1 MKRILC
7 IFLCVALA
15 LSCMT
20 LPSFAAEYDGFRIES
35 IEPYCVYSEML
46 ANDGYIG
53 IPVGLKTYAMGNSTA
68 QSPVILYVVNTNT
81 ERIGTDSDEAIITS
95 MLERGYIVVVLD
107 YQNHAASISPD
118 LDWSIQAIRNKI
130 GAGQYIADVQCDTK
144 VNYVVPSGYNVTL
157 NEFYWAIDRHG
168 VVGSLDKIVEIWN
181 NDFKSVKKD
190 SIINYSDGTSK
201 KVSEVTA
208 EDIYDCVKPDGSPID
223 MDLRMDIIYPTNPA
237 EKVPVYSV
245 ASSSE
250 LRVDTWTSTMRPH
263 LTGFLF
269 AGYAGVVF
277 DYAYTP
283 MARTDHYGY
292 FDGDGSGSVG
302 GITGDNYTYSLSVF
316 NGIKSD
322 TAAIRKIRWLADHEG
337 NTYKFD
343 VDRIGVYGNSKG
355 GVCTRLGN
363 QHPELL
369 CEQRYFDGHYGETRY
384 EIGDT
389 ENDGLGIID
398 GGEEQPWLTYS
409 DGTPIP
415 SNVQFVYA
423 NCGGG
428 YDDITYGH
436 APTFASGSM
445 MDGSYQSFYPGVV
458 NACRTYDIPCVYLS
472 MPELGHALV
481 YGTDK
486 DYGLDGYKALFDM
499 AHYYLKG
506 DGPIL
511 QYIDIEGGTENID
524 AKATMTFKFA
534 GSIPEEEIRKITIT
548 NAVTGELAEGTWTA
562 SYGNTEWDFAPHNL
576 KGGYEYMID
585 VPTTL
590 KGDNGAALQQGRT
603 MRFTVKHEQMLGT
616 SKIASD
622 ADMTLLKTASDDTG
636 VYYLFEGADFAAST
650 TIGLR
655 FTVEN
660 DAANTVLVYGADR
673 IDEENLANSTMGEL
687 LAEIP
692 ITGAGDYEIDVTDY
706 VKGLS
711 SDKAAFIL
719 KAKKDK
725 ETKLLSHYDFEN
737 EPLGATSVGGMN
749 LNSRTASAVTDE
761 MNATSGGA
769 RSLKISH
776 MLHNNYK
783 NGQYHVWI
791 EGSYQIA
798 LLSNLVKTQALD
810 ASDMGRKFHISFNLY
825 DETSRRVTYRLSPWS
840 SSNYDNID
848 WEANMYYEQSKA
860 NEWNNFSFEYRIDD
874 EKDIRINKKT
884 FSIVLEST
892 MPDGKTGA
900 AYLDDISVS
909 EDITEVKIADAA
921 GDSAFAP
928 SLVLHPA
935 DKVELNAADI
945 AYVESGDN
953 ADKVMEDGIYVSG
966 RARGVEEAAAKS
978 YIKLDLS
985 AFDEG
990 QAYFGFRTTAASKG
1004 KIEVYGI
1011 QDKDLAENWSAET
1024 INYLNAPAND
1034 RYGTGVQ
1041 TDLVF
1046 EGAPIAEFDVSGAE
1060 EYAVD
1065 IASYVR
1071 YMKATGA
1078 SYATLIFVN
1087 HSGAEMVIDEESFDE
1102 TLSRSVVPGGG
1113 IAKYGR
1119 TTQED
1124 HTGTG
1129 GGSYYMT
1136 PSEFAYERIRI
1147 DFLDYKNLTKA
1158 DIGRRFRL
1166 TYWAKATAPMSYF
1179 NATMAYSSTDNS
1191 HNKVTHEIDTANE
1204 WKQIVYEF
1212 TLTEN
1217 EIVDTS
1223 NTATGIFGL
1232 IDFEA
1237 VTPGETLYIDDAV
1250 LEEVGLGSAEIIPV
1264 DNVKTDK
1271 IVANI
1276 NFDNWEEKVTNATG
1290 YREVNGKTGI
1300 VAGSGFEADTKYS
1313 VTAAEDATSGA
1324 GKSFLFVPNQ
1334 SYNRLKF
1341 YNIFDHNLTET
1352 DVGRRLKV
1360 SFKVK
1365 TDAEGTFR
1373 YGMMSTMPRMTT
1385 GAYTLAEGEVPD
1397 DADYSSGFYPAANTA
1412 IVAAEDV
1419 GRWKTYSFTIEIK
1432 EEMLSK
1438 KVLNGWDSNYY
1449 DVAIG
1454 LLGLVP
1460 GDALV
1465 GQNIYI
1471 DDILVTEP
1479 DVSGETKVP
1488 YSYIQDF
1495 EKVTNADALA
1505 DGNGMEMRW
1514 VDADGTLWNEAVSGL
1529 SRRFIDKWELSTKE
1543 NYTVNGGK
1551 SLKGTSHVS
1560 WNRFKLMNIMDT
1572 LTEDMIGINYK
1583 VTFYLKANRAGYF
1596 NIGLIGENT
1605 NPSYGAAGYMTTT
1618 IDVDTPNEWKK
1629 YTYTFTVDQEIVDNN
1644 INRLLLGPQFGQYL
1658 SDTVDEA
1665 SGKKYSVP
1673 MNLVEFYV
1681 DDLYATEVI
1690 PGAGT
1695 GLTAVEQASVM
1706 GDGRVSTDTLFV
1718 NGSGKEQNASY
1729 IRKAYLRFDGGDY
1742 EHAQKATLRIHVEE
1756 ANGQTLKL
1764 WGVKDG
1770 SYSGDLTYNT
1780 APASNADE
1788 SMNLAEVYGGAP
1800 IAQITADRTGVY
1812 EIDVTEY
1819 VADNAPD
1826 GYLFALTS
1834 EDIGG
1839 TEYIGLDFETYS
1851 FTEGTDYARFGGYGG
1866 SVQTTGGAAVVDG
1879 IANAGE
1885 GIQIYNVFGSG
1896 NEACSTGETY
1906 TVSADITPLGE
1917 GDYPITMGLCSA
1929 DGTLAQSASATE
1941 TIAAG
1946 QTKRMEFIFTADGT
1960 ENLCTLALY
1969 GGAAGG
1975 FMVDNLVVQSAN
1987 KVALQASA
1995 SLEMET
2001 AQEPGGEEPAKPGV
2015 VIKGFNADSKTA
2027 VIEAENTCTATVIFA
2042 AYTGNLLTSV
2052 QIVETEL
2059 TQGENEIKAEGF
2071 DTAGAESGCI
2081 MVWDDITNL
2090 KPLGRS
2096 YEFEFSSVS

>member
-1 MKRILC
+1 MRRILC
-7 IFLCVALA
+7 IFLCVAL
-15 LSCMT
+15 LLTCVS
-20 LPSFAAEYDGFRIES
+20 LPAFAAGYDGFRIES
-35 IEPYCVYSEML
+35 LEQYCVHSEEL
-46 ANDGYIG
+46 AKDGYIG
-53 IPVGLKTYAMGNSTA
+53 IPVGIKTYAKGNSTA
-68 QSPVILYVVNTNT
+68 QSQVILYVVNTNT
-81 ERIGTDSDEAIITS
+81 ERIGTDSDETIITS
-95 MLERGYIVVVLD
+95 MLERGYVVVVLD
-107 YQNHAASISPD
+107 YQNHASSVSPD
-118 LDWSIQAIRNKI
+118 LDWSIQAIRNKVGGGQFLG
-130 GAGQYIADVQCDTK
+130 GAQCNTK
-144 VNYVVPSGYNVTL
+144 VNYVVPAGYNVTL
-157 NEFYWAIDRHG
+157 DEYYWAIDKHG
-168 VVGSLDKIVEIWN
+168 SVGTLDKIVEIWN

-190 SIINYSDGTSK
+190 SVINYPDGTSK

-208 EDIYDCVKPDGSPID
+208 QDIYDCVKKDGSPID

-237 EKVPVYSV
+237 QKVPVYSV

-250 LRVDTWTSTMRPH
+250 LRVDTWTSSMRPH

-302 GITGDNYTYSLSVF
+302 GITGDNYTYSVSVF

-322 TAAIRKIRWLADHEG
+322 TAAIRKIRWLSDYEG
-337 NTYKFD
+337 DKYKFD
-343 VDRIGVYGNSKG
+343 VDKIGVYGNSKG
-355 GVCTRLGN
+355 GLCTRLGN

-369 CEQRYFDGHYGETRY
+369 REQRYFDGHYGETRY

-389 ENDGLGIID
+389 ADDGRGIID
-398 GGEEQPWLTYS
+398 GGEAQPWLTYS

-445 MDGSYQSFYPGVV
+445 MDGSYQGFYPGVV

-511 QYIDIEGGTENID
+511 QYIDIEGGTQNVD
-524 AKATMTFKFA
+524 AKAGMKFKFA
-534 GSIPEEEIRKITIT
+534 GSVPKEEIQKITVT
-548 NAVTGELAEGTWTA
+548 NSVTGDRAAGTWTA
-562 SYGNTEWDFAPHNL
+562 SYGNTEWVFQPHNL
-576 KGGYEYMID
+576 KGGYEYVID
-585 VPTTL
+585 VPTTI
-590 KGDNGAALQQGRT
+590 KGDNGAALQQSRT
-603 MRFTVKHEQMLGT
+603 MRFTVKHEQMLGA
-616 SKIASD
+616 SKLTSD
-622 ADMTLLKTASDDTG
+622 ADMTLLKTASVDNG
-636 VYYLFEGADFAAST
+636 VYYLFEGTDFSAST
-650 TIGLR
+650 TIGMR
-655 FTVEN
+655 FSVEN
-660 DAANTVLVYGADR
+660 DAANTVLVYGVDA
-673 IDEENLANSTMGEL
+673 IDEENLANSTAGAL
-687 LAEIP
+687 LAEVP

-706 VKGLS
+706 VKGLAS
-711 SDKAAFIL
+711 HKAAFIL
-719 KAKKDK
+719 KAKKNQ
-725 ETKLLSHYDFEN
+725 ETKVLSHYDFEN

-749 LNSRTASAVTDE
+749 LNSRTASAVSDE

-791 EGSYQIA
+791 EGNYQIA
-798 LLSNLVKTQALD
+798 LLSNLIQTQALD

-840 SSNYDNID
+840 SSNFDNID

-892 MPDGKTGA
+892 MPNGKTGA
-900 AYLDDISVS
+900 AYLDDIKVT
-909 EDITEVKIADAA
+909 EDITDVKIAGAA
-921 GDSAFAP
+921 SESAFAP

-935 DKVELNAADI
+935 EKLTLNSAGA

-953 ADKVMEDGIYVSG
+953 ADKTMGGGVYISG
-966 RARGVEEAAAKS
+966 RARQTEKAAAKS

-985 AFDEG
+985 AYDDG
-990 QAYFGFRTTAASKG
+990 QAYFGFKTTEASKG
-1004 KIEVYGI
+1004 TIAVYGI
-1011 QDKDLAENWSAET
+1011 KDKELAANWSAQT

-1034 RYGTGVQ
+1034 RYSTGV
-1041 TDLVF
+1041 TLDEVF
-1046 EGAPIAEFDVSGAE
+1046 EGAPLAEYSVSGAE
-1060 EYAVD
+1060 EYTVD

-1071 YMKATGA
+1071 YMKAIGA
-1078 SYATLIFVN
+1078 SYATLVFVN
-1087 HSGAEMVIDEESFDE
+1087 DSSTEMVIDQENFDE
-1102 TLSRSVVPGGG
+1102 KLSRSVVPGGG

-1119 TTQED
+1119 TTAED
-1124 HTGTG
+1124 HTGSG

-1136 PSEFAYERIRI
+1136 PTEFAYERIRI
-1147 DFLDYKNLTKA
+1147 DFLDYKTLTEK
-1158 DIGRRFRL
+1158 DIGRKFRL

-1179 NATMAYSSTDNS
+1179 NATMASSSTDNS
-1191 HNKVTHEIDTANE
+1191 HNKITHQIDTANE

-1212 TLTEN
+1212 TLTDK
-1217 EIVDTS
+1217 EIVDPS

-1237 VTPGETLYIDDAV
+1237 VTPGETLYIDDVV
-1250 LEEVGLGSAEIIPV
+1250 LEEIGLGSVQIIPV

-1352 DVGRRLKV
+1352 DVGRKLKV

-1373 YGMMSTMPRMTT
+1373 YGLMSTLPRMTT
-1385 GAYTLAEGEVPD
+1385 GKYTLSEGYTPD
-1397 DADYSSGFYPAANTA
+1397 SADYSTGMYPTANTA
-1412 IVAAEDV
+1412 TVTAEDV
-1419 GRWKTYSFTIEIK
+1419 GRWKTYSFDVAIK
-1432 EEMLSK
+1432 QEMLPK
-1438 KVLNGWDSNYY
+1438 NVLNGWDSKYY

-1454 LLGLVP
+1454 LLGIIP
-1460 GDALV
+1460 GDTLK
-1465 GQNIYI
+1465 GKNIYI

-1479 DVSGETKVP
+1479 DVSSETKVP
-1488 YSYIQDF
+1488 YTYIQDF
-1495 EKVTNADALA
+1495 EKVTDAYA
-1505 DGNGMEMRW
+1505 VASGNGMEFRW
-1514 VDADGTLWNEAVSGL
+1514 IDTDGTLWNEAIDGL
-1529 SRRFIDKWELSTKE
+1529 SRKQIDKWEISNMD
-1543 NYTVNGGK
+1543 NYTVNGAK
-1551 SLKGTSHVS
+1551 SFKGTSHAS

-1572 LTEDMIGINYK
+1572 LTEDMIGIDYK
-1583 VTFYLKANRAGYF
+1583 ITFYLKANRTGYF
-1596 NIGLIGENT
+1596 NIGLIGDNSNKT
-1605 NPSYGAAGYMTTT
+1605 YGATPYMSTK
-1618 IDVDTPNEWKK
+1618 IDVDTANEWKK

-1644 INRLLLGPQFGQYL
+1644 INFLLIGPQFGQKMT
-1658 SDTVDEA
+1658 DTTDET

-1673 MNLVEFYV
+1673 TNTVEFYI
-1681 DDLYATEVI
+1681 DDLYATELV

-1695 GLTAVEQASVM
+1695 GLAAVEQVSVM
-1706 GDGRVSTDTLFV
+1706 GDGSVYTDTLYV
-1718 NGSGKEQNASY
+1718 NGSKAEKNPKY
-1729 IRKAYLRFDGGDY
+1729 IRKAYLRFDGGAY
-1742 EHAQKATLRIHVEE
+1742 QHTQKATLCLNVEE
-1756 ANGQTLKL
+1756 ANGQTIKL
-1764 WGVKDG
+1764 WGVKDAN
-1770 SYSGDLTYNT
+1770 YPAELNYNT
-1780 APASNADE
+1780 APASDADE
-1788 SMNLAEVYGGAP
+1788 SMLSAEVYGGVP
-1800 IAQITADRTGVY
+1800 IAQIKAEHAGQY
-1812 EIDVTEY
+1812 EIDVTGFI
-1819 VADNAPD
+1819 ADNAPND
-1826 GYLFALTS
+1826 YIFALTS

-1851 FTEGTDYARFGGYGG
+1851 FMAGADYAPFGGFGG
-1866 SVQTTGGAAVVDG
+1866 SVRRTEGAAVVEG

-1896 NEACSTGETY
+1896 NAVCSAGETY
-1906 TVSADITPLGE
+1906 TVSVDVTPLGE
-1917 GDYPITMGLCSA
+1917 SAYPVTMGLCSA
-1929 DGTLAQSASATE
+1929 EGVPALGASVTE

-1946 QTKRMEFIFTADGT
+1946 ETKRMEFVFTANAS
-1960 ENLCTLALY
+1960 EKLNTLALY

-1975 FMVDNLVVQSAN
+1975 FKLDNVVVKSAN
-1987 KVALQASA
+1987 MASLQDSA
-1995 SLEMET
+1995 SLLIEK
-2001 AQEPGGEEPAKPGV
+2001 AQEPGGEEPLPSRV
-2015 VIKGFNADSKTA
+2015 SIKRYDAESKTA
-2027 VIEAENTCTATVIFA
+2027 VIEADTACTAIVIFA
-2042 AYTGNLLTSV
+2042 GYANDLLIDV
-2052 QIVETEL
+2052 KLVNIEL
-2059 TQGENEIKAEGF
+2059 KQGENEIKAEGF
-2071 DTAGAESGCI
+2071 DMTGAVSGCV
-2081 MVWDDITNL
+2081 MVWDSATGI
-2090 KPLGRS
+2090 KPLCKA
-2096 YEFEFSSVS
+2096 YPF